1 MINAT
6 MKLYSIWELRFS
18 AELVYSWYNQSK
30 QSDNTIMERLQE
42 LIRHMQDQMRA
53 DLKRS
58 GDYDQYGE
66 EGIRI
71 AVYEDLNDSIKS
83 EFSDILYK

>member
-1 MINAT
+1 
-6 MKLYSIWELRFS
+6 
-18 AELVYSWYNQSK
+18 
-30 QSDNTIMERLQE
+30 MERLKE
-42 LIRHMQDQMRA
+42 LIKHMQDQMRA

-71 AVYEDLNDSIKS
+71 AVYEDLNDLLKQQ
-83 EFSDILYK
+83 FSDILYK